1 MLEHMS
7 DVFFQEAAELLEQL
21 EHRLLELEDNSEDQ
35 EIISAVFRIMHTI
48 KGSSGMFGFD
58 DISKFTHEVETTFDY
73 VRNGAL
79 KVTPELIT
87 LTLAARDHI
96 NHLLKGEI
104 TEEQM
109 VASQEIINK
118 FKKLSGF
125 IAQADEDV
133 ILAEHKDVPNPN
145 AKKNDETYHI
155 IFIPSAD
162 IMNNGTKPNKL
173 IQELAGLGFSTV
185 SVFLGKVPELS
196 IIEPEKCYISWD
208 VILTTKEQK
217 DAIEDVFIFLDSDTV
232 IKVEHL
238 DVEQAEKRRL
248 GEILAERGAANSD
261 EIDNII
267 NQQKKLGEI
276 LVEKHVVEPEQ
287 LASALEEQKHIQTI
301 NKAKAEVSSN
311 QSIRVSSEKL
321 DQLIDLV
328 GELVTF
334 NARLDQWSEELNDSQ
349 FVTLCEH
356 GAQLILSLR
365 DTTMEMRMLPIG
377 TIFSRFRRLVRDLS
391 VSMNKEIELITEGAE
406 TELDKTVI
414 EKLQDPLVHLIR
426 NSCDHG
432 IETPDVRKAAGKP
445 PQGVV
450 TLSAKH
456 AGAFVI
462 ITIKDDG
469 AGLNLE
475 KIREKAIEK
484 GLIASN
490 AEIPEQELCE
500 MIFHPGFSTSDTVT
514 SVSGRGVGMDV
525 VKKDITALGG
535 TAYIETK
542 KGLGSSFILKLPLTL
557 AIIEGMMVKIAENF
571 YVVPLGNV
579 MECLE
584 LKKEQYENKLCSYI
598 DSRGTFLPY
607 INMRNWF
614 GIEEKETPD
623 VQQIVVVTDQDS
635 KIGIVVDRVVGNY
648 QTVIKPLGKL
658 YKNIAGFSG
667 ATILGNG
674 SVALIL
680 DIYKLSAVVRKEDT
694 KKSMKGF
701 IKNV

>member
-1 MLEHMS
+1 MLEHIN
-7 DVFFQEAAELLEQL
+7 DVFLQETADLLEQL
-21 EHRLLELEDNSEDQ
+21 EHRLLELEENSEDQ
-35 EIISAVFRIMHTI
+35 EIISAIFRIMHTI

-58 DISKFTHEVETTFDY
+58 DISNFTHEIETTFDY

-87 LTLAARDHI
+87 LTLVARDHI
-96 NHLLKGEI
+96 NHLLKGEV
-104 TEEQM
+104 TEEQLT
-109 VASQEIINK
+109 ASQEIIDK
-118 FKKLSGF
+118 FKILSGN
-125 IAQADEDV
+125 IEQNNEDV
-133 ILAEHKDVPNPN
+133 ILDEHKSIPNTN

-155 IFIPSAD
+155 IFIPSPD

-173 IQELAGLGFSTV
+173 IQELTSLGFATV
-185 SVFLGKVPELS
+185 SIFLGKVPELS
-196 IIEPEKCYISWD
+196 IIEPERCYISWD
-208 VILTTKEQK
+208 VILTTKEDK
-217 DAIEDVFIFLDSDTV
+217 DAIDDVFIFLDSDNI
-232 IKVEHL
+232 IKIQHL
-238 DVEQAEKRRL
+238 DVEQAEKRRI
-248 GEILAERGAANSD
+248 GEILVERDAVTPD
-261 EIDNII
+261 EINNII

-276 LVEKHVVEPEQ
+276 LIEKNVIEPEQ
-287 LASALEEQKHIQTI
+287 LASALGEQKHIHTI
-301 NKAKAEVSSN
+301 NKAKAEVTSN

-334 NARLDQWSEELNDSQ
+334 NARLDQWSEELNDPQ
-349 FVTLCEH
+349 LITLCEQ
-356 GAQLILSLR
+356 GTQLILSLR

-391 VSMNKEIELITEGAE
+391 VNMDKEIELITEGAE

-432 IETPDVRKAAGKP
+432 IEIPDVRKAAGKTT
-445 PQGVV
+445 QGIV

-456 AGAFVI
+456 AGAFVV

-475 KIREKAIEK
+475 RIREKAIEK
-484 GLIASN
+484 GLLAGN
-490 AEIPEQELCE
+490 AEVSEQELCE
-500 MIFHPGFSTSDTVT
+500 MIFNPGFSTSDTVT

-535 TAYIETK
+535 TTSIETK
-542 KGLGSSFILKLPLTL
+542 KGHGSSFILKLPLTL
-557 AIIEGMMVKIAENF
+557 AIIDGMMVKIAGNF
-571 YVVPLGNV
+571 YVVPLGNI

-584 LKKEQYENKLCSYI
+584 LRKEQYENKLCSYI

-614 GIEEKETPD
+614 GVEEETPD

-694 KKSMKGF
+694 KKSLKGF